1 MSVENS
7 LFGLGFATNDE
18 VDRKINA
25 LRNQQRRYVNS
36 AMAKQNNDISNYAS
50 VAKQCELL
58 TDGITAVSLNQVN
71 KSVNF
76 QNVVNSA
83 APQGRAAK
91 SDVNCI
97 QIVPKYKRI
106 QNVNGLGFTDTSF
119 MSGITDDIDNEDPTK
134 AVSIAAVK
142 DINEQVQAVKEVNE
156 RQDEE
161 IANKADNSEFQ
172 AHMLSSNRAIN
183 MAQSQA
189 TTALARHA
197 ENTEKIT
204 AINETMDQHLGRITT
219 LEGTVGYLGKIHW
232 ELKNDYDINME
243 DVKGRVEYL
252 ESSFSGF
259 FDIMYPIGSI
269 YMSMIKSPPPI
280 GVWVLITGGRFL
292 RSTTYDDDG
301 GVEGGSN
308 QFHLSEVNLPPHKHW
323 FAGDEMTGR
332 FHIRSSKH
340 ETINS
345 CYGVFSKNGRG
356 DVVWKTNL
364 MHNSDDI
371 EGCMTYEE
379 VGFKATPS
387 GTIGETGQG
396 VPLSLPNP
404 PYITCYMYKRVE

>member
-1 MSVENS
+1 MSRETS

-76 QNVVNSA
+76 QNVVNS
-83 APQGRAAK
+83 
-91 SDVNCI
+91 DVNCI

-106 QNVNGLGFTDTSF
+106 QNVNGLSFTDTSF

-134 AVSIAAVK
+134 AVSVAALK
-142 DINEQVQAVKEVNE
+142 DINEQVRAVKAAAEDHEE
-156 RQDEE
+156 R
-161 IANKADNSEFQ
+161 
-172 AHMLSSNRAIN
+172 L
-183 MAQSQA
+183 
-189 TTALARHA
+189 TTA
-197 ENTEKIT
+197 ENDIERI
-204 AINETMDQHLGRITT
+204 ETSMNQHLGRITT

-252 ESSFSGF
+252 ESSFDGF

-323 FAGDEMTGR
+323 FAGDEMTGQ
-332 FHIRSSKH
+332 FQIRSSKH
-340 ETINS
+340 ETINR
-345 CYGVFSKNGRG
+345 CFGVFTKNGRG
-356 DVVWKTNL
+356 DEVWKTNL

-371 EGCMTYEE
+371 DGCMTYEE

-396 VPLSLPNP
+396 IPLSLPNP
-404 PYITCYMYKRVE
+404 PYISCYMYQRTG